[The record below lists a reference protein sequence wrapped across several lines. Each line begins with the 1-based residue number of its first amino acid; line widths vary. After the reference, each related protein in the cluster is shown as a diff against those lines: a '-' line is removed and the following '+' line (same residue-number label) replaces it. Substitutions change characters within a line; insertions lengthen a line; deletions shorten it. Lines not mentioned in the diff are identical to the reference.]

1 MVMKLIMNRVGK
13 ISKAEIEFPG
23 LSVIAGI
30 NDTGKSTIGKI
41 AFALIKALNFAQRD
55 VLKEKTGVLIE
66 KIVEIN
72 GIIIAKQDSDGFFVK
87 FKEKNFWLDLL
98 SKLLQNLSAGL
109 PIKNI
114 LENTREKFLR
124 IAPTDRDIKRISD
137 ILLQLENEMIIP
149 AREELLNSS
158 IERFIKSEFNGQ
170 INNFITSANS
180 EISFIDSPFQL
191 DVAITKDNF
200 NISTIHPDSDI
211 SLSLKEATFIESPAF
226 LQVWEVLLNC
236 NVYGNK
242 RENWFQRPITM
253 HLKDLA
259 QKIDSFKLNNSI
271 NKYSEMIKNIIG
283 GEFYYDKEQKDI
295 LFKKIRN
302 NQETYPL
309 NIINTAIG
317 VRSFGIIDMLLKGS
331 VVNQESLLIVD
342 EPETHLHPEW
352 QLKYAE
358 ILVDLVN
365 NGTKVLVTSHSPYMI
380 QALRYYTQKADIYG
394 SKTRFYLAGKSCDDN
409 YSNIVD
415 MGENLDPIF
424 KELSSPMDNIIY

>member
-1 MVMKLIMNRVGK
+1 MKLIMNRVGK

-317 VRSFGIIDMLLKGS
+317 VRSFGIIDILLKIN
-331 VVNQESLLIVD
+331 VINLDSLLVVD

-352 QLKYAE
+352 QVKYAKLL
-358 ILVDLVN
+358 IDLVKE
-365 NGTKVLVTSHSPYMI
+365 GTKVLVTSHSPYMI
-380 QALRYYTQKADIYG
+380 QALRHFAQKADIY
-394 SKTRFYLAGKSCDDN
+394 KTKTKFYLSQTNPSAN
-409 YSNIVD
+409 YSTITD
-415 MGENLDPIF
+415 TEGNLDCIF
-424 KELSSPMDNIIY
+424 KELSAPMDTIID